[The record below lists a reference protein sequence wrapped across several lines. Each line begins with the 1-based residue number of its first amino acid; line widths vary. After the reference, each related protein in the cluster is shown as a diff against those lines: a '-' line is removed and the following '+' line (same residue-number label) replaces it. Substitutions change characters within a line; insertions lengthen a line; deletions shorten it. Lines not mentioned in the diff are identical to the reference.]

1 MIYLAVD
8 PQMQHHGIAVK
19 LLKAAVDYADKHHM
33 MMSLETHN
41 PNNVSLYQQLGFEIY
56 EVLEKHFHL
65 KQFCMVRPIQS
76 ELGQPAK
83 PGNAI

>member
-1 MIYLAVD
+1 
-8 PQMQHHGIAVK
+8 MQHHGIAVK

-41 PNNVSLYQQLGFEIY
+41 PNNVTLYQQFGFEIY